1 MEFRILGPLEVVDG
15 GTVVPISGAKER
27 GVLAFLLLHANEFV
41 SSDRLIEELWSGD
54 PPASARK
61 SLQVRVANL
70 RKALGAGGD
79 VLMTHGPGYMLRLG
93 QDQFDLSRFERLV
106 ASSYAVE
113 PHLAVDRLRQALD
126 LWRGEPLADLGYEG
140 FVQGP
145 AARLAEVRLNA
156 VEKRMAAELE
166 LGLHGDL
173 VRELRT
179 HVAEHPLREGLRGQ
193 LMLALYRAGRQ
204 AEALAAYR
212 DAQKALDEEL
222 GLEPGPALK
231 RLERAILSHDSS
243 LDLEPKDST
252 RADVPPVPITAG
264 RSILV
269 VLPHPRDADALLA
282 VAEPVASRSGRELI
296 LMCAISDAGELAETT
311 TALDERR
318 QSLLSRGVTT
328 RAAAFTSRSPA
339 HDLVRVVAEQDVDLM
354 LVRAPPDL
362 LDDEALRIVLSRAAC
377 DVGILAVR
385 RGHLTDGPVVV
396 PFTATDHDWTAVELG
411 ARMAGDERVLRLV
424 GSAGDAAGGRDAS
437 RIIAS
442 ASLAVQGALGIAA
455 EPVLVDPGVEGLL
468 GAAGEAAFVVLG
480 LPERWPSVGLGE
492 VRQAVALQSSCP
504 VLLTRR
510 GLRPGVLAPPESM
523 TRFTWT
529 LRAR

>member
-15 GTVVPISGAKER
+15 GTVVPIPGAKER

-41 SSDRLIEELWSGD
+41 PSDRLIEELWSGE
-54 PPASARK
+54 PPTSARK

-79 VLMTHGPGYMLRLG
+79 VLVTRGPGYVLRLER
-93 QDQFDLSRFERLV
+93 DQLDLHRFERLV
-106 ASSYAVE
+106 ASSDAVE
-113 PHLAVDRLRQALD
+113 LHLVVDRLRAALD

-145 AARLAEVRLNA
+145 AARLAEIRLNA
-156 VEKRMAAELE
+156 VEKRIGAELE

-173 VRELRT
+173 VRELQAL
-179 HVAEHPLREGLRGQ
+179 VAEHPLREGLRGQ

-204 AEALAAYR
+204 AEALDAYR
-212 DAQKALDEEL
+212 DARSALNEEL
-222 GLEPGPALK
+222 GLEPGPALQ

-243 LDLEPKDST
+243 LDLESPQSARDD
-252 RADVPPVPITAG
+252 APPLAIAAG

-269 VLPHPRDADALLA
+269 VIPSPHEADALLA
-282 VAEPVASRSGRELI
+282 VAEPIALRSGREI
-296 LMCAISDAGELAETT
+296 IVMCAISDARVLTETAM
-311 TALDERR
+311 ALDELRE
-318 QSLLSRGVTT
+318 SLLSRGVTT

-339 HDLVRVVAEQDVDLM
+339 HDLVRAVAEQDVDLI

-362 LDDEALRIVLSRAAC
+362 LDDEALRIVLTRAGC
-377 DVGILAVR
+377 DVGVLAVR
-385 RGHLTDGPVVV
+385 AGRVTDGPVVV
-396 PFTATDHDWTAVELG
+396 PFTGTDHDWTAVELG
-411 ARMAGDERVLRLV
+411 SRLSGKERVLRLV
-424 GSAGDAAGGRDAS
+424 GSAGDASGGRDAS

-455 EPVLVDPGVEGLL
+455 EPVLIEPGVDGLL
-468 GAAGEAAFVVLG
+468 AAADEAAFVVLG
-480 LPERWPSVGLGE
+480 LPERWASVGLGE
-492 VRQAVALQSSCP
+492 ARRALTLHSSCP

-523 TRFTWT
+523 TQFTWT
-529 LRAR
+529 LRAG

>member
-15 GTVVPISGAKER
+15 GTVVPIAGTKER

-41 SSDRLIEELWSGD
+41 PSDSLIEELWSGD
-54 PPASARK
+54 QPASARK

-70 RKALGAGGD
+70 RKALGASGD
-79 VLMTHGPGYMLRLG
+79 LLMTHGPGYMLRLQG
-93 QDQFDLSRFERLV
+93 DQLDLHHFERLV
-106 ASSYAVE
+106 ASSDAVE
-113 PHLAVDRLRQALD
+113 PRLAVDRLREALD
-126 LWRGEPLADLGYEG
+126 LWRGDPLADLGYEG

-156 VEKRMAAELE
+156 VEKRIAVELE

-173 VRELRT
+173 VRELQAL
-179 HVAEHPLREGLRGQ
+179 VAEHPLREGLRGQ

-212 DAQKALDEEL
+212 DARRTLDEEL
-222 GLEPGPALK
+222 GLEPGRALQQ
-231 RLERAILSHDSS
+231 LERAILSHDAS
-243 LDLEPKDST
+243 LDLEPSHST
-252 RADVPPVPITAG
+252 KVDAPPSVIAGG

-269 VLPHPRDADALLA
+269 VLPSPRDGDALLA

-296 LMCAISDAGELAETT
+296 LMCAISDAGELTETA
-311 TALDERR
+311 TALDELRE
-318 QSLLSRGVTT
+318 SLLSRGVTT

-339 HDLVRVVAEQDVDLM
+339 HDLVRAVAEQDVDLV
-354 LVRAPPDL
+354 LVRAPPAL
-362 LDDEALRIVLSRAAC
+362 LDDEGLRVVLAGATC

-385 RGHLTDGPVVV
+385 VGRTTDGSVVV
-396 PFTATDHDWTAVELG
+396 PFTGTDHDWTAVELG
-411 ARMAGDERVLRLV
+411 TRLAGKERVLRLV

-455 EPVLVDPGVEGLL
+455 EPVLIEPGVEGLL
-468 GAAGEAAFVVLG
+468 AAAEEAALVVVG
-480 LPERWPSVGLGE
+480 LPEHWQSVGLGE
-492 VRQAVALQSSCP
+492 VRQALALQSPAP

-523 TRFTWT
+523 TQFTWT
-529 LRAR
+529 LRTG